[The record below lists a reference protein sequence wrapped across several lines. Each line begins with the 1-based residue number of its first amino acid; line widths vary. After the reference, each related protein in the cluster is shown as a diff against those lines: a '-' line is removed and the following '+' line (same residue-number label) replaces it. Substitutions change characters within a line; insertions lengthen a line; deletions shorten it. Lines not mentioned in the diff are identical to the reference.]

1 MGRHSPLASGS
12 LSESELDTLSPDT
25 LSPDTLSL
33 VLATDI
39 ETRRE

>member
-25 LSPDTLSL
+25 LSL

-39 ETRRE
+39 ETRRK